1 MRFTP
6 TAAVASLAL
15 AATFV
20 TSPVHA
26 APILGTAGAGLQ
38 NASAPQENSGRF
50 WDGNSWDS
58 NSLLDGAG
66 ASNPCNIGSLAGG
79 TGCGLNPAAV
89 GAATQSGQVIAGN
102 FTLGESGTGFQAWG
116 NGDGTADLSYGFDS
130 TGGGLYDFR
139 MLGEFTDDWN
149 INEIGWYDLGN
160 PQDRHTIFSASAAVG
175 ATTQVFIPS
184 NFGFYYLNTSGNGE
198 MFFTQSRFN
207 VEPNQD
213 ATHKQQ
219 FASFQLGE
227 FTIMGVEDIFSNTLT
242 PTWQAGA
249 ADYDYNDVMFGFRAA
264 SSVPEPTTL
273 LLLGMGLAGIAVKSR
288 RKLAAA

>member
-89 GAATQSGQVIAGN
+89 GAAPVRPGDRRQFHAGRERN
-102 FTLGESGTGFQAWG
+102 GLPGLG
-116 NGDGTADLSYGFDS
+116 
-130 TGGGLYDFR
+130 
-139 MLGEFTDDWN
+139 
-149 INEIGWYDLGN
+149 
-160 PQDRHTIFSASAAVG
+160 
-175 ATTQVFIPS
+175 
-184 NFGFYYLNTSGNGE
+184 
-198 MFFTQSRFN
+198 
-207 VEPNQD
+207 
-213 ATHKQQ
+213 
-219 FASFQLGE
+219 
-227 FTIMGVEDIFSNTLT
+227 
-242 PTWQAGA
+242 
-249 ADYDYNDVMFGFRAA
+249 
-264 SSVPEPTTL
+264 
-273 LLLGMGLAGIAVKSR
+273 
-288 RKLAAA
+288 